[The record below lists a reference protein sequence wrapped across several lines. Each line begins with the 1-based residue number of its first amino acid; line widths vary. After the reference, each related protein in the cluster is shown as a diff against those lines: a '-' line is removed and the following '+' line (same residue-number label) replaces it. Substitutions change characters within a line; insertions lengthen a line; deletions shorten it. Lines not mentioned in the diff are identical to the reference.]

1 MKPVLL
7 IVDDDEDIRTQLKW
21 ALCNDYTILLAED
34 RESALEHVR
43 TQRPAVVMLDLGLPP
58 HPATPDEGFAI
69 LAQILAFESQTKVI
83 ILSGQGERTN
93 SLRAVGEGAYDFLC
107 KPPDVEELKV
117 ILKRAFHIAQ
127 LQTEYRESTEQAAPG
142 VFEGMLGSSP
152 SMQTVFE
159 SIRKVAGRDAAV
171 LILGES
177 GTGKEMVARAVHRR
191 SPRSKGPF
199 VAINCAAIPETLIES
214 DLFGH
219 ERGAFTGAH
228 TQRVGR
234 IEMAEGGTLLLDEF
248 GELPPPIQVKLLR
261 FLQEQTIERI
271 GGRKEIRVD
280 ARLITA
286 TNVDLKQAMATG
298 KFREDLFYR
307 VAVVTI
313 KLPPLRERVG
323 DTMLLAQ
330 SFLRKYADESGRSS
344 LRYRQDAIRAI
355 EQHSWPGNV
364 REMENRIRRAVIMA
378 DGASVKAEDLEL
390 TDSSAEAPV
399 RSLKEAREE
408 VDRRMVQEALR
419 KHGSNITSAAAE
431 LGISRPT
438 LYELMEKLGI
448 RKDS

>member
-21 ALCNDYTILLAED
+21 ALCNDYTVVLAGD
-34 RESALEHVR
+34 RESALEHIRTVR
-43 TQRPAVVMLDLGLPP
+43 PPVVLLDLGLPP
-58 HPATPDEGFAI
+58 HPATAEEGFAI

-83 ILSGQGERTN
+83 ILSGQGERSN
-93 SLRAVGEGAYDFLC
+93 SLRAIGEGAYDFLC

-117 ILKRAFHIAQ
+117 ILKRAFLVAQ
-127 LQTEYRESTEQAAPG
+127 LQNDYRESTEQTTGG

-152 SMQTVFE
+152 AMQTVFE
-159 SIRKVAGRDAAV
+159 SVRKVAARDASV

-191 SPRSKGPF
+191 SPRGKGPF

-214 DLFGH
+214 ELFGH

-228 TQRVGR
+228 TQRIGR

-248 GELPPPIQVKLLR
+248 GELPLAIQVKLLR

-271 GGRKEIRVD
+271 GGRKEIKVD
-280 ARLITA
+280 ARLVTA
-286 TNVDLKQAMATG
+286 THVDLKQAMEAG

-323 DTMLLAQ
+323 DTMVLAH
-330 SFLRKYADESGRSS
+330 SFLRKYADENGRSS

-378 DGASVKAEDLEL
+378 DGATVKAEDLEL
-390 TDSSAEAPV
+390 TDSSAETPA
-399 RSLKEAREE
+399 RSLKEAREDL
-408 VDRRMVQEALR
+408 DRRMVQEALR
-419 KHGSNITSAAAE
+419 KHGSNITAAAAE

-438 LYELMEKLGI
+438 LYELMEKLGM
-448 RKDS
+448 RKET

>member
-1 MKPVLL
+1 MKPTLL

-21 ALCNDYTILLAED
+21 ALCDDYIVHLAED
-34 RESALEHVR
+34 RATALEHVR
-43 TQRPAVVMLDLGLPP
+43 AQRPAVVLLDLGLPP
-58 HPATPDEGFAI
+58 HPATPEEGFAI
-69 LAQILAFESQTKVI
+69 LAQILALESRTRVI

-93 SLRAVGEGAYDFLC
+93 SLRAIGEGAYDFLC
-107 KPPDVEELKV
+107 KPPDVDELKV
-117 ILKRAFHIAQ
+117 ILRRAFHVAQ
-127 LQTEYRESTEQAAPG
+127 LQNEYRESVEQPAG
-142 VFEGMLGSSP
+142 GGFEGMLGSSP
-152 SMQTVFE
+152 AMQTVFE

-177 GTGKEMVARAVHRR
+177 GTGKEMVARGIHRR
-191 SPRSKGPF
+191 STRSKGPF

-214 DLFGH
+214 ELFGH

-228 TQRVGR
+228 AQRIGR

-248 GELPPPIQVKLLR
+248 GELPPAIQVKLLR

-286 TNVDLKQAMATG
+286 TNVDLKQAMANG

-330 SFLRKYADESGRSS
+330 AFLKKYAEENGRAS
-344 LRYRQDAIRAI
+344 LRYRQDAVRAI
-355 EQHSWPGNV
+355 EQHGWPGNV

-378 DGASVKAEDLEL
+378 DGAAVKAEDLEL
-390 TDSSAEAPV
+390 IDTSAEAPA

-408 VDRRMVQEALR
+408 VDRQMVQEALR
-419 KHGSNITSAAAE
+419 KHGSNITSAANE
-431 LGISRPT
+431 LGVSRPT

-448 RKDS
+448 RKE

>member
-1 MKPVLL
+1 MKPALL

-21 ALCNDYTILLAED
+21 ALCNDYTVHLAED
-34 RESALEHVR
+34 RETALEHVR
-43 TQRPAVVMLDLGLPP
+43 TLRPSVVMLDLGLPP
-58 HPATPDEGFAI
+58 HPATPEEGFAV

-83 ILSGQGERTN
+83 ILSGQGEKTN
-93 SLRAVGEGAYDFLC
+93 SLRAIGEGAYDFLC
-107 KPPDVEELKV
+107 KPPDVEELKI
-117 ILKRAFHIAQ
+117 ILKRAFHVAQ
-127 LQTEYRESTEQAAPG
+127 LQSEYRESVEQGADG
-142 VFEGMLGSSP
+142 GFEGMIGSSAP
-152 SMQTVFE
+152 MQTVFE
-159 SIRKVAGRDAAV
+159 SIRKVASRDASV

-177 GTGKEMVARAVHRR
+177 GTGKEMVARAIHRR

-199 VAINCAAIPETLIES
+199 VAINCSAIPETLIES
-214 DLFGH
+214 ELFGH

-248 GELPPPIQVKLLR
+248 GELPLAIQVKLLR
-261 FLQEQTIERI
+261 FLQDQTIERI

-280 ARLITA
+280 ARLVTA

-313 KLPPLRERVG
+313 KLPPLRERLS
-323 DTMLLAQ
+323 DTMVLAQ
-330 SFLRKYADESGRSS
+330 AFLKKYAEENGRAS

-355 EQHSWPGNV
+355 EQHGWPGNV

-378 DGASVKAEDLEL
+378 EGATVKAEDLEL
-390 TDSSAEAPV
+390 IDSSAEAPL

-408 VDRRMVQEALR
+408 VDRRMVQDALK
-419 KHGSNITSAAAE
+419 KHGANITAASAE

-438 LYELMEKLGI
+438 LYELMEKLGM
-448 RKDS
+448 RNGA

>member
-1 MKPVLL
+1 MKPALL

-21 ALCNDYTILLAED
+21 ALCNDYTVFLAED
-34 RESALEHVR
+34 RETALEHVR
-43 TQRPAVVMLDLGLPP
+43 TQRPSVVMLDLGLPP
-58 HPATPDEGFAI
+58 HPATPEEGFAV

-83 ILSGQGERTN
+83 ILSGQGEKTN
-93 SLRAVGEGAYDFLC
+93 SLRAIGEGAYDFLC
-107 KPPDVEELKV
+107 KPPDVEELKI
-117 ILKRAFHIAQ
+117 ILKRAFHVAQ
-127 LQTEYRESTEQAAPG
+127 LQSEYRESVEQGAG
-142 VFEGMLGSSP
+142 GGFEGMIGSSAP
-152 SMQTVFE
+152 MQTVFE
-159 SIRKVAGRDAAV
+159 SIRKVASRDASV

-177 GTGKEMVARAVHRR
+177 GTGKEMVARAIHRR

-199 VAINCAAIPETLIES
+199 VAINCSAIPETLIES
-214 DLFGH
+214 ELFGH

-248 GELPPPIQVKLLR
+248 GELPLAIQVKLLR
-261 FLQEQTIERI
+261 FLQDQTIERI

-280 ARLITA
+280 ARLVTA

-313 KLPPLRERVG
+313 KLPPLRERLS
-323 DTMLLAQ
+323 DTMVLAQ
-330 SFLRKYADESGRSS
+330 SFLKKYAEENGRAS

-355 EQHSWPGNV
+355 EQHAWPGNV

-378 DGASVKAEDLEL
+378 EGATVKAEDLEL
-390 TDSSAEAPV
+390 IDSSAEAPP

-408 VDRRMVQEALR
+408 VDRRMVQDALK
-419 KHGSNITSAAAE
+419 KHGANITAAAAE

-438 LYELMEKLGI
+438 LYELMEKLGM
-448 RKDS
+448 RNGS

>member
-1 MKPVLL
+1 MKPALL

-21 ALCNDYTILLAED
+21 ALCNDYTVYLAED
-34 RESALEHVR
+34 RETALEHVR
-43 TQRPAVVMLDLGLPP
+43 TQRPSVVMLDLGLPP
-58 HPATPDEGFAI
+58 HPATPEEGFAV

-83 ILSGQGERTN
+83 ILSGQGEKTN
-93 SLRAVGEGAYDFLC
+93 SLRAIGEGAYDFLC
-107 KPPDVEELKV
+107 KPPDVEELKI
-117 ILKRAFHIAQ
+117 ILKRAFHVAQ
-127 LQTEYRESTEQAAPG
+127 LQSEYRESVEQGADG
-142 VFEGMLGSSP
+142 GFEGMIGSSAP
-152 SMQTVFE
+152 MQTVFE
-159 SIRKVAGRDAAV
+159 SIRKVASRDASV

-177 GTGKEMVARAVHRR
+177 GTGKEMVARAIHRR
-191 SPRSKGPF
+191 SPRGKGPF
-199 VAINCAAIPETLIES
+199 VAINCSAIPETLIES
-214 DLFGH
+214 ELFGH

-248 GELPPPIQVKLLR
+248 GELPLAIQVKLLR
-261 FLQEQTIERI
+261 FLQDQTIERI

-280 ARLITA
+280 ARLVTA

-313 KLPPLRERVG
+313 KLPPLRERLS
-323 DTMLLAQ
+323 DTMVLAQ
-330 SFLRKYADESGRSS
+330 SFLKKYAEENGRAS

-355 EQHSWPGNV
+355 EQHGWPGNV

-378 DGASVKAEDLEL
+378 EGATVKAEDLEL
-390 TDSSAEAPV
+390 IDSSAEAPA

-408 VDRRMVQEALR
+408 VDRRMVQDALK
-419 KHGSNITSAAAE
+419 KHGANITAAAAE

-438 LYELMEKLGI
+438 LYELMEKLGM
-448 RKDS
+448 RNNQ